1 MLKDLDKKF
10 YTELHKY
17 PGKKR
22 KFTGST
28 GSHDLLVMPS
38 TLEPSPTV
46 VVNGT
51 LVAEV
56 QAAKLINQEAGKL

>member
-1 MLKDLDKKF
+1 MLKDLDKTF
-10 YTELHKY
+10 YDDLHKY

-22 KFTGST
+22 KFTGDH
-28 GSHDLLVMPS
+28 GFLVRPS
-38 TLEPSPTV
+38 TLEPFPTV
-46 VVNGT
+46 VVNDT